1 MVIVIILILLS
12 VCLFLGY
19 CIYSTFSESNF
30 DIVNNIR
37 YDKKGFFGSLA
48 VIIICL
54 VGIYFCCITPT
65 SFIRNEYVH
74 KNGTMTVVEY
84 SLTGDS
90 TINTNVKLPKT
101 TYGTVKEVKSI
112 QYLMVRYG
120 IIILMLLFTLMMVE
134 YFIRDLVVREC
145 LLKKEMEC
153 HCQKNS
159 ILIMK
164 WNLHLINIYGRSW
177 INLIRNTVRCVFY

>member
-1 MVIVIILILLS
+1 MVIAIILILLS

-30 DIVNNIR
+30 DIINDIR
-37 YDKKGFFGSLA
+37 YDKKGFLGFFVSIA
-48 VIIICL
+48 VIIVCL

-90 TINTNVKLPKT
+90 TINTDVKLPKT
-101 TYGTVKEVKSI
+101 TYGTVKEVKFRS
-112 QYLMVRYG
+112 
-120 IIILMLLFTLMMVE
+120 ILMGKIWYYYTDVTVKLNDSRVLYKELSGKRMSIKEGNGMSLTEKF
-134 YFIRDLVVREC
+134 YPYY
-145 LLKKEMEC
+145 EMEFTF
-153 HCQKNS
+153 N
-159 ILIMK
+159 
-164 WNLHLINIYGRSW
+164 
-177 INLIRNTVRCVFY
+177 